1 MARKPNKMKSERRS
15 TAKAKAKAKRSGSK
29 PLMAEAA
36 SVRTAKPRTSM
47 SSAPNGKR
55 PTSPFN
61 PALTVATMMGRVMGA
76 YAELPARL
84 SRCRS
89 PIDIWFEQ
97 ARFVQRVFGE
107 STAPAD
113 RPSRVASR

>member
-15 TAKAKAKAKRSGSK
+15 TAKSKAKRSGSK

-36 SVRTAKPRTSM
+36 SVRTAKPRTGM
-47 SSAPNGKR
+47 SRASNGKR

-89 PIDIWFEQ
+89 PMDIWFEQ
-97 ARFVQRVFGE
+97 ARFVQRVFSE

-113 RPSRVASR
+113 RPSRAASR